1 MPTSDEN
8 IIRNYG
14 QGYRNIGSPRARQE
28 IDEHDLALLEEEQKR
43 KHQQYL
49 REQTLAQEAARKKI
63 AARREAE
70 GKERFPERPQG
81 EPRTRSRP
89 MSDSS
94 SVPAEEPRELSSR
107 AQAIKKGDKYREL
120 AHAQEAEMTEAD
132 RDLNYGK
139 GYRRGVLKPIPD
151 PNNPGEFIEPGGS
164 YNALIWKPIY
174 LKDDNGQIIGRKM
187 IRRGPS
193 ERGPSRAAP
202 PQSPGK
208 TWDEDAE
215 KEFDEKK
222 PTPEKPGGGISN
234 LLPGGLNPATRPGGI
249 HGIIAGIDSLLGGMG
264 AGGLNP
270 GTLPGGLDA
279 VVEGVDALSQSSPS
293 EAGDP
298 SVTFDPDS
306 FESGSLLG
314 GEEVLPDMPPSD
326 DAVGMGGN
334 VNTDA
339 MQAAMDVAQSADPLT
354 APKNMMDESQ
364 FHEEY
369 GDTTGFHPAQAG
381 YQQYKGSG
389 ADLGQ
394 WMSPEKY
401 QQRMAENRIRT
412 ERERAKRKKFL
423 EQERYYKHH
432 LRPGEFA
439 FQTWGMPGSAASQF
453 GQQLAQ
459 QYGAMMQAPGQAQL
473 ARDKM
478 ASDERIAGI
487 QAGDADEKR
496 NTNMLAMYQMLSTQA
511 AALPVGHPSRKAIE
525 AQMAAISAQIM
536 GGGSSGGGVPN
547 WLTPALPGRGGQGG
561 GSQGGDGP
569 LDISNYDY
577 WPEDHMNNAW
587 LEAGGDVRPALDDIS
602 EELDG
607 TEMGDSGF
615 LGDDAFDD
623 MVDWMWDL
631 GVLINEGTVTQENLP
646 LVMHHL
652 KSKMDPTIWNYLSTD
667 QFGKPLDA
675 EHGSWWGGYDTEEI
689 QPAHIEFMKAIM
701 SGKLP
706 TSQQIQAIHDEG
718 WFWS

>member
-1 MPTSDEN
+1 MAQMTPED
-8 IIRNYG
+8 IIRQALVAMRPDEEG
-14 QGYRNIGSPRARQE
+14 LAKQETERPSSEISEPSVMDKVRSHVRN
-28 IDEHDLALLEEEQKR
+28 EEKEK
-43 KHQQYL
+43 
-49 REQTLAQEAARKKI
+49 AARIRSKVGKQK
-63 AARREAE
+63 ARRNYNLDKESELAGLEDAERQKSMGRREA
-70 GKERFPERPQG
+70 
-81 EPRTRSRP
+81 
-89 MSDSS
+89 
-94 SVPAEEPRELSSR
+94 
-107 AQAIKKGDKYREL
+107 
-120 AHAQEAEMTEAD
+120 
-132 RDLNYGK
+132 
-139 GYRRGVLKPIPD
+139 
-151 PNNPGEFIEPGGS
+151 
-164 YNALIWKPIY
+164 
-174 LKDDNGQIIGRKM
+174 
-187 IRRGPS
+187 
-193 ERGPSRAAP
+193 
-202 PQSPGK
+202 
-208 TWDEDAE
+208 
-215 KEFDEKK
+215 
-222 PTPEKPGGGISN
+222 TP
-234 LLPGGLNPATRPGGI
+234 
-249 HGIIAGIDSLLGGMG
+249 
-264 AGGLNP
+264 
-270 GTLPGGLDA
+270 
-279 VVEGVDALSQSSPS
+279 VD
-293 EAGDP
+293 DP
-298 SVTFDPDS
+298 SVPNIPGAQYRVDSKTAEDMMKEEEEGIAEGKRQDRDAREVRYQKMLDDQINEAAKEGRPDNMSQEEYRESIRRNAMRNINQARASKTRGEQERDFEQQEEDYQEFRGESDARIAEDEERMSDMKTMDPADYFRKYGDEASADVIDAGESHGAMLEGRTSDLQREYEYAQSLLDGTYSPDQRFQGAYSGGHSVDPDKPAAGAS
-306 FESGSLLG
+306 PDMGPGSPNAIRAGEQAIQDRIESELG
-314 GEEVLPDMPPSD
+314 GVHPMATPLPP
-326 DAVGMGGN
+326 
-334 VNTDA
+334 
-339 MQAAMDVAQSADPLT
+339 
-354 APKNMMDESQ
+354 E
-364 FHEEY
+364 
-369 GDTTGFHPAQAG
+369 AQARKDAAEAAIPEG
-381 YQQYKGSG
+381 MKRYKGGG
-389 ADLGQ
+389 ADLGRL
-394 WMSPEKY
+394 MTDEDY
-401 QQRMAENRIRT
+401 EARMAENRIRT
-412 ERERAKRKKFL
+412 EKNRAKRKAYAD
-423 EQERYYKHH
+423 QERYYKKH

-453 GQQLAQ
+453 GQALAQ

-496 NTNMLAMYQMLSTQA
+496 NTNMLAMYQMLATQA

-561 GSQGGDGP
+561 GSQGGDGT

-652 KSKMDPTIWNYLSTD
+652 KSKLDPTIWNYLSTD

-706 TSQQIQAIHDEG
+706 TSQQIQAIQKEG

>member
-1 MPTSDEN
+1 MPNSNEN
-8 IIRNYG
+8 IIRNF
-14 QGYRNIGSPRARQE
+14 IHRAP
-28 IDEHDLALLEEEQKR
+28 
-43 KHQQYL
+43 HQMSFPPDPTKL
-49 REQTLAQEAARKKI
+49 NEEAAD
-63 AARREAE
+63 E
-70 GKERFPERPQG
+70 KEPKQFTATVR
-81 EPRTRSRP
+81 
-89 MSDSS
+89 
-94 SVPAEEPRELSSR
+94 
-107 AQAIKKGDKYREL
+107 KGDKNRDQV
-120 AHAQEAEMTEAD
+120 HAQEAEMTEAD

-139 GYRRGVLKPIPD
+139 NYRRGVLKPIPD
-151 PNNPGEFIEPGGS
+151 PNNPGKFIEPGGS

-174 LKDDNGQIIGRKM
+174 LKDDNGQIIGRKL
-187 IRRGPS
+187 IRRGRSEKKPS
-193 ERGPSRAAP
+193 AP
-202 PQSPGK
+202 PVSPGE
-208 TWDEDAE
+208 TWDEDVE
-215 KEFDEKK
+215 KPFNKKK
-222 PTPEKPGGGISN
+222 PTPEKPGKGFHGAGYGGGSSASGGFN
-234 LLPGGLNPATRPGGI
+234 PATRPGALHGAAQAVDSTVGPSGAGGLNPATLVGG
-249 HGIIAGIDSLLGGMG
+249 A
-264 AGGLNP
+264 
-270 GTLPGGLDA
+270 
-279 VVEGVDALSQSSPS
+279 DALSELGSMLGDDPGMEGLSTS
-293 EAGDP
+293 DLMAEAGDDGGLQ
-298 SVTFDPDS
+298 SVDP
-306 FESGSLLG
+306 
-314 GEEVLPDMPPSD
+314 LPPRKSPPSSNP
-326 DAVGMGGN
+326 VGMEGN
-334 VNTDA
+334 ENPEAQQAVLDA
-339 MQAAMDVAQSADPLT
+339 MQAAQNVAEGGEPLQSPLDMT
-354 APKNMMDESQ
+354 DESQ

-369 GDTTGFHPAQAG
+369 GDTSLHHVAQDG
-381 YQQYKGSG
+381 YEKYKGSG
-389 ADLGQ
+389 ADLGK

-412 ERERAKRKKFL
+412 EKNRAKRKAYAD
-423 EQERYYKHH
+423 QERYYKKH

-453 GQQLAQ
+453 GQALAQ

-496 NTNMLAMYQMLSTQA
+496 NTNMLAMYQMLATQA

-561 GSQGGDGP
+561 GSQGGDGT

-652 KSKMDPTIWNYLSTD
+652 KSKMSPTVWNYLTTE
-667 QFGKPLDA
+667 QFGKPLDP
-675 EHGSWWGGYDTEEI
+675 EHGEWVGGYDTEEI
-689 QPAHIEFMKAIM
+689 NPAHIEFMKAIM

-706 TSQQIQAIHDEG
+706 TSQQIQAIQKEG